1 MSSQYLTKLNRFQ
14 ATGLHLIASITIILV
29 IFSWVKWI
37 WYPQALF
44 FAASGFDLM
53 KILIVVDLILGPLI
67 MFIIFNPKKKS
78 LKFDVSAVL
87 ICQLLFLAYGL
98 WSLYTVRPAYIAFVD
113 SEFALVRANDL
124 ESEDLKK
131 ARHVEFQQLPLFG
144 PLFVGTERPSDK
156 AEQDALMFASLE
168 NVGIESFPQ
177 YYVPFERIQ
186 GKLPALSKP
195 LEELE
200 IDKER
205 LKNLEAI
212 RSTLQKSIKTV
223 LFCPVKLKGPY
234 LYAAVDASNG
244 AVLGIY

>member
-1 MSSQYLTKLNRFQ
+1 MSSHYLYKLNRFQ
-14 ATGLHLIASITIILV
+14 ATGLHLVASITLISF
-29 IFSWVKWI
+29 IFGWVKWI

-113 SEFALVRANDL
+113 NQFVLVRANDL
-124 ESEDLKK
+124 ENEDLKK
-131 ARHVEFQQLPLFG
+131 ASSVEFQQRPLFG
-144 PLFVGTERPSDK
+144 PLIVGTERPSDK

-177 YYVPFERIQ
+177 YYVPFEQIQ
-186 GKLPALSKP
+186 AKLPALSKP

-200 IDKER
+200 IDNDRK
-205 LKNLEAI
+205 KNLEAI
-212 RSTLQKSIKTV
+212 RATLQKSIKSV
-223 LFCPVKLKGPY
+223 LFCSVKLKGPY
-234 LYAAVDASNG
+234 LYAAINASNG
-244 AVLGIY
+244 AVLGFY